1 MLESDQKSDWMLDL
15 EENQIEYL
23 TAQEGG
29 DDHSGG
35 SVAWI
40 YQGVSL
46 PAGQTFVICAAHVHL
61 LSKVPGMPSF
71 PWYPG

>member
-1 MLESDQKSDWMLDL
+1 MLDL
-15 EENQIEYL
+15 DENQTEYL
-23 TAQEGG
+23 TISNTAQEGG

-71 PWYPG
+71 PRYPG